1 MKTIKYLLF
10 GVVMGVANV
19 IPGVSGGTMAVI
31 LNFYDKL
38 MECITLDFR
47 KIRENL
53 DFLIPLAVGIAI
65 AVIGLSKIMQFLL
78 NSYTTQTYFA
88 FIGIVFGSL
97 NLIYSSAK
105 KEKIKTR
112 SYIPFIITFM
122 LMLYLSFANADKETA
137 STVIKYTTLNTESF
151 MMCFIAM
158 AVATVTMII
167 PGISGALVLI
177 IMGMYGTIIGFVI
190 AEFNIPLLI
199 PSGLGGIF
207 GLLGGAGLVRF
218 LLKNFHQETYMAI
231 LGLLIGSIVQLYV
244 NSNVIL
250 ILNVELITSLFAM
263 AIMFLIVYWFSNQ
276 DIKEEK

>member
-1 MKTIKYLLF
+1 MKTIKYLLY

-38 MECITLDFR
+38 MECITLDFK
-47 KIRENL
+47 KIKDNL
-53 DFLIPLAVGIAI
+53 DFLIPLALGIAI
-65 AVIGLSKIMQFLL
+65 SVIGLSKIMQFLL

-97 NLIYSSAK
+97 NLIYSNA
-105 KEKIKTR
+105 KIKKIKKT
-112 SYIPFIITFM
+112 SYIPFAITFV

-137 STVIKYTTLNTESF
+137 STIIKYTTLNTESF
-151 MMCFIAM
+151 IMCFIAM

-177 IMGMYGTIIGFVI
+177 IMGMYGTIIGYVI

-199 PSGLGGIF
+199 PSGLGGLF

-218 LLKNFHQETYMAI
+218 LLKNYHQETYMAI
-231 LGLLIGSIVQLYV
+231 LGLLVGSIVQLYV
-244 NSNVIL
+244 NSNVVLAFNLELVSSLVAMIL
-250 ILNVELITSLFAM
+250 
-263 AIMFLIVYWFSNQ
+263 MFVIVYWFSNQ
-276 DIKEEK
+276 QVKEN

>member
-1 MKTIKYLLF
+1 MKTIKYLLY

-47 KIRENL
+47 KIKANL
-53 DFLIPLAVGIAI
+53 DFLIPLAIGIAI

-190 AEFNIPLLI
+190 AEFNLPLLI
-199 PSGLGGIF
+199 PSTLGGAF

-250 ILNVELITSLFAM
+250 VFNVELITSLFAM
-263 AIMFLIVYWFSNQ
+263 AIMFIIVYWFSNQ